1 MFGGKTLPE
10 IVTSD
15 EASNESRRRMLV
27 HSLGV
32 AELLDVPIK
41 HDRDAIAHAHGFFLI
56 MRHENKSDAE
66 ATLQQLEFD
75 LHFFA

>member
-1 MFGGKTLPE
+1 
-10 IVTSD
+10 
-15 EASNESRRRMLV
+15 MLV

-41 HDRDAIAHAHGFFLI
+41 HDRDTVAHTHGFFLI
-56 MRHENKSDAE
+56 VRHENKSDAE
-66 ATLQQLEFD
+66 STLQQLQLN